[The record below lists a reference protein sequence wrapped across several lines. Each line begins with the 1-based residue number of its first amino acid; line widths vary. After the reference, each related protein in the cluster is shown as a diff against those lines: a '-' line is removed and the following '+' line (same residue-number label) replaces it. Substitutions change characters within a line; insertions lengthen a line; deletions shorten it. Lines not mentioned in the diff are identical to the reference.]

1 MSKGYKT
8 IKLKKKQHTA
18 WVTLD
23 RPDKL
28 NAINA
33 VMLQEL
39 SKAIDNLKE
48 DANVRCVTITGE
60 GQKAFSAGADLTELR
75 KLTPQTAA
83 EISMNGQQV
92 FTKLETFSK
101 PVVAAIN
108 GYALGGGLELALA
121 CDFRLASSNAQFGC
135 PEIKLGIIPAWGGT
149 QRLPLIAGLANAKR
163 LIMLGDRVKAEEAKK
178 MGLVDNVVP
187 QKELE
192 AKTEAL
198 AQKLCEV
205 SPVAL
210 KYVKL
215 AINSGTHRPLDF
227 GLKKEREFFTLLFSA
242 KETRNKIEDF
252 WSQRNKK

>member
-8 IKLKKKQHTA
+8 IKLKKKQQIA

-39 SKAIDNLKE
+39 SEAIDNLKE
-48 DANVRCVTITGE
+48 DANVRCIIITGKGE
-60 GQKAFSAGADLTELR
+60 KAFSAGADFTELR
-75 KLTPQTAA
+75 KITPNTAI
-83 EISMNGQQV
+83 EFSMKGQQV

-101 PVVAAIN
+101 PVIAAIN
-108 GYALGGGLELALA
+108 GYTLGGGLELALA

-135 PEIKLGIIPAWGGT
+135 LEIKLGIIPAWGGT
-149 QRLPLIAGLANAKR
+149 QRLPLIVGLAEAKR
-163 LIMLGDRVKAEEAKK
+163 LIMLGDKVKAEEAEK
-178 MGLVDNVVP
+178 MGLVDKVVAH
-187 QKELE
+187 KELE
-192 AKTEAL
+192 AKVEAL
-198 AQKLCEV
+198 AQKLCEI
-205 SPVAL
+205 SPEAL

-215 AINSGTHRPLDF
+215 AVNSEIQPCIDL
-227 GLKKEREFFTLLFSA
+227 GLKKEREFFAMLFSA
-242 KETRNKIEDF
+242 KETRKNIEDF